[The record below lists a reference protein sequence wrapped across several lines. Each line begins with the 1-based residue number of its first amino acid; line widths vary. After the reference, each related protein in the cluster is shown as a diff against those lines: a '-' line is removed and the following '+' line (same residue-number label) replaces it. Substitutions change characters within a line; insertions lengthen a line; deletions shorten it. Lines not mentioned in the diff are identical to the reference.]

1 MENELKSLPAREIGV
16 ITAEI
21 KDLCRQAQT
30 MALLYAVEIGRRLVE
45 AKSVLPYGTWGEWLR
60 TEVKFGQSS
69 ANNFMRLFEE
79 YGSSQISI
87 FGASVDSQTFGNLPY
102 TKALQLLAVPKEE
115 REAFAKEVGAED
127 LSVKELKEA
136 IAERDKA
143 IKEAEEAKKREREI
157 AERLSEFEEARK
169 KSEAKTAEADKIRKE
184 LEDTRGLLE
193 KAKVASDKLQEK
205 LKKAESDPKIPPEKL
220 AEIQKEAQEAA
231 KKEAD
236 AKNGELLEKARKR
249 AEQAEAEVKA
259 AKDAER
265 MAREQL
271 EAAKKELKTASPKV
285 NAFKT
290 MFVSI
295 QETANKMKA
304 IIKDI
309 DKEDP
314 ETAQKLLTALSAFGE
329 GLK

>member
-1 MENELKSLPAREIGV
+1 MEPEKKLLPVREIGV

-30 MALLYAVEIGRRLVE
+30 MALLFAVEIGRRLVE
-45 AKSVLPYGTWGEWLR
+45 AKSVLPYGAWGEWLR
-60 TEVKFGQSS
+60 TEVEFGQSS

-102 TKALQLLAVPKEE
+102 TKALQLLAVPKDE

-136 IAERDKA
+136 IAERDRA
-143 IKEAEEAKKREREI
+143 RKEAEEAQKREQEI
-157 AERLSEFEEARK
+157 ADRLSEAEAARK
-169 KSEAKTAEADKIRKE
+169 EADAKTAEAEKMRKE
-184 LEDTRGLLE
+184 LESMAASLE
-193 KAKVASDKLQEK
+193 KAKTASEKLREK

-220 AEIQKEAQEAA
+220 EEIRKEAQAAAQKEAEA
-231 KKEAD
+231 KS
-236 AKNGELLEKARKR
+236 GELLAAAQKKA
-249 AEQAEAEVKA
+249 EMAEAE
-259 AKDAER
+259 AKSAREAEKL
-265 MAREQL
+265 AREQL
-271 EAAKKELKTASPKV
+271 ESAKKELKTANPKV

-290 MFVSI
+290 MFISI

-304 IIKDI
+304 IIAELDKD
-309 DKEDP
+309 DP
-314 ETAQKLLTALSAFGE
+314 DTSKKLSDALRAFGE
-329 GLK
+329 KL